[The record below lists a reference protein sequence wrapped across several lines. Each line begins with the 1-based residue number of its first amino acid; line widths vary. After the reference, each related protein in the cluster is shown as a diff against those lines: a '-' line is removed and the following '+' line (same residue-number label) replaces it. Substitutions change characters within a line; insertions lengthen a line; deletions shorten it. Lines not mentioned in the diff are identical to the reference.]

1 MNKDSGNFSKAVLF
15 VVGIA
20 VVMGIIKEMSNDDVH
35 SPANNGKTDTVQESQ
50 SNETNEVARVIAMQM
65 MLHDLEHFSKQ
76 NFFTPQIIDYIR
88 DEAERFIA
96 LIDED
101 KSDIQAND
109 ALKAKI
115 NGYMVQI
122 EKKGEL
128 YYRIEKLIAKNKLS
142 EAAALAN
149 LKSSQDFILEFE
161 HDDTDFY
168 ALLEHSVPITDT
180 KPADVLESKLKEYQK
195 QLCIND
201 EDTQKAQRISTFLH
215 TNLKTADKTQRLN
228 RLDEMFVKIDRV
240 YKQPIALDNLE
251 TSDAQQLLIDSIRC
265 NCKEVMVQIISHPK
279 HQSLLNQTFTV
290 KEPKFLRPDKSDFN
304 DYTPLMYARK
314 EMRDDLAQLLIQHGA
329 KDENNQ

>member
-1 MNKDSGNFSKAVLF
+1 
-15 VVGIA
+15 
-20 VVMGIIKEMSNDDVH
+20 MGIIKEMSNDDV
-35 SPANNGKTDTVQESQ
+35 SPASNAKTDTAQEPLN
-50 SNETNEVARVIAMQM
+50 NETNDVARTIAMQM
-65 MLHDLEHFSKQ
+65 MLHDLEQFSKQ
-76 NFFTPQIIDYIR
+76 NFFTPQIIEYIR
-88 DEAERFIA
+88 DEAERFVT

-101 KSDIQAND
+101 KSDTQAND

-115 NGYMVQI
+115 KVYMVQI

-128 YYRIEKLIAKNKLS
+128 YYRIEKLIKKNKLS
-142 EAAALAN
+142 EAAALVN

-161 HDDTDFY
+161 HDDTDLY
-168 ALLEHSVPITDT
+168 PLLEHSISITDT

-215 TNLKTADKTQRLN
+215 TNLNTADKIQRLN

-265 NCKEVMVQIISHPK
+265 NCKELMIQIISHPK
-279 HQSLLNQTFTV
+279 HQSLINQTFTV
-290 KEPKFLRPDKSDFN
+290 EEPRFLHPDKNDFN
-304 DYTPLMYARK
+304 DYTPLTYAQK

-329 KDENNQ
+329 KDENKQ

>member
-1 MNKDSGNFSKAVLF
+1 MNKYSGNFSKAVLF
-15 VVGIA
+15 VLAIA
-20 VVMGIIKEMSNDDVH
+20 VVMGIIKEMSNDDV
-35 SPANNGKTDTVQESQ
+35 SPASNAKTDTAQEPLN
-50 SNETNEVARVIAMQM
+50 NETNDVARTIAMQM
-65 MLHDLEHFSKQ
+65 MLHDLEQFSKQ
-76 NFFTPQIIDYIR
+76 NFFTPQIIEYIR
-88 DEAERFIA
+88 DEAERFVT

-101 KSDIQAND
+101 KSDTQAND

-115 NGYMVQI
+115 KVYMVQI

-128 YYRIEKLIAKNKLS
+128 YYRIEKLIKKNKLS
-142 EAAALAN
+142 EAAALVN

-161 HDDTDFY
+161 HDDTDLY
-168 ALLEHSVPITDT
+168 PLLEHSISITDT

-215 TNLKTADKTQRLN
+215 TNLNTADKIQRLN

-265 NCKEVMVQIISHPK
+265 NCKELMIQIISHPK
-279 HQSLLNQTFTV
+279 HQSLINQTFTV
-290 KEPKFLRPDKSDFN
+290 EEPRFLHPDKNDFN
-304 DYTPLMYARK
+304 DYTPLTYAQK

-329 KDENNQ
+329 KDENKQ